1 MEHTGMNKVKPLKLT
16 FALIQC
22 KCMEKKKKMKE
33 NVTILTLWFTKIAL
47 MIFKNLSHNKQSATL
62 LKAIVNV
69 VNEIISV
76 YSENYLN

>member
-33 NVTILTLWFTKIAL
+33 NVTILTL
-47 MIFKNLSHNKQSATL
+47 
-62 LKAIVNV
+62 
-69 VNEIISV
+69 
-76 YSENYLN
+76 